1 MEHVA
6 GADLHK
12 RVTQLALLRDGQ
24 PASQARFANDRASVE
39 GALSRLPAGTTIA
52 VESTGSWWWFVDT
65 ARRLGHEVVLS
76 HPKLTK
82 AIASARLKSDKVDAV
97 MLARL
102 LKADLLPLVWIPGE
116 RDRHIRELLA
126 HRGRVVRL
134 RTGVIN
140 ELHAVYSKRNLEVPR
155 FLWHRTQPVP
165 WRSDELGG
173 YGPRIVEENVAL
185 LKALNEQIRSL
196 DQTLKTLAQQ
206 DPQAT
211 RLMTHP
217 GVGAVTALAVM
228 AAVGDIHRFPSAK
241 HLVSYFGLAPRVRQS
256 ADTERHGHIS
266 KEGNR
271 IVRTLLVQAALSAMR
286 HTGGP
291 VRRHYLGVLKRRGK
305 KIARIAATGK
315 LLGVLFHMMKQG
327 LSYEEWQQRG
337 GSAQ

>member
-12 RVTQLALLRDGQ
+12 RVTQLALLRDGRPPCQ
-24 PASQARFANDRASVE
+24 TRFANDRTAVE
-39 GALSRLPAGTTIA
+39 GALTRLSAGTTIA

-65 ARRLGHEVVLS
+65 ARRLGHHVVLS

-82 AIASARLKSDKVDAV
+82 AIAAARLKSDKGDAV

-102 LKADLLPLVWIPGE
+102 LKADLLPMVWIPAE
-116 RDRHIRELLA
+116 RERHIRELVA
-126 HRGRVVRL
+126 HRGRVVRT
-134 RTGVIN
+134 RTAVIN
-140 ELHAVYSKRNLEVPR
+140 ELHALYSKRNLEVPR
-155 FLWHRTQPVP
+155 YLWHRQAPEPSQP
-165 WRSDELGG
+165 EALGG
-173 YGPRIVEENVAL
+173 YGPQIVHENVAL
-185 LKALNEQIRSL
+185 LKALHEQIRGL
-196 DQTLKTLAQQ
+196 DQALKALAKE
-206 DPQAT
+206 DPEAR

-217 GVGAVTALAVM
+217 GVGAITAVAVR
-228 AAVGDIHRFPSAK
+228 AWVGDIHRVASAK

-271 IVRTLLVQAALSAMR
+271 MVRALLVQATLSAMR

-291 VRRHYLGVLKRRGK
+291 VRRQYLGVVKRRGK
-305 KIARIAATGK
+305 QIARLAATATR
-315 LLGVLFHMMKQG
+315 LGVLFQMMKQG
-327 LSYEEWQQRG
+327 VTYEELHQRG